1 MLSVIWVAAII
12 VGPVTQ
18 GSLLLIFA
26 IYAIHKIVEHNAG
39 SSSGSPYGKLSCVR
53 AVFSAAAEVPLFA
66 VLIIIY
72 FKAGTM
78 NIAQIISYQAANGP
92 LIYSIPLAAAMFFV
106 LILSKAPYSPFAIT
120 KGKDIISGYE
130 TEHFGLLR
138 GYLMMSEST
147 AWYMLLWVFLTVF
160 IGGLSPLWYLVGM
173 LALSTI
179 VGFINA
185 TTPILN
191 PNHSI
196 MTQVSFAL
204 IGIVGSLVLLLYLK
218 ENQKNGNTRKR
229 HTVPNDP
236 SAFGSVL
243 ASGLAVILQWNIVLP
258 LTVAVFLLMI
268 LTYMLNKKGAIHFT
282 ENAENWAMIITLLA
296 FIASFIYLYCPT

>member
-1 MLSVIWVAAII
+1 MARIQMRPGPPVIQHLLHTLKFFIKESSFPKTAAMPFYIAITAMLCVIWVSAVI
-12 VGPVTQ
+12 VGPVTE

-53 AVFSAAAEVPLFA
+53 AVFSASAEVPLFA

-72 FKAGTM
+72 FKTGTM
-78 NIAQIISYQAANGP
+78 VISNIINFQATNGP

-138 GYLMMSEST
+138 GYLMMSESI
-147 AWYMLLWVFLTVF
+147 AWYMLLWVFLPVF

-173 LALSTI
+173 VCLSVI
-179 VGFINA
+179 VAFINA
-185 TTPILN
+185 TTPILS

-196 MTQVSFAL
+196 MMQVSFA
-204 IGIVGSLVLLLYLK
+204 IVGIVGSLVLLLY
-218 ENQKNGNTRKR
+218 
-229 HTVPNDP
+229 
-236 SAFGSVL
+236 
-243 ASGLAVILQWNIVLP
+243 
-258 LTVAVFLLMI
+258 
-268 LTYMLNKKGAIHFT
+268 
-282 ENAENWAMIITLLA
+282 
-296 FIASFIYLYCPT
+296 

>member
-1 MLSVIWVAAII
+1 MPFYIAITAMLCFIWVAAVI
-12 VGPVTQ
+12 VGPVTG

-26 IYAIHKIVEHNAG
+26 VYAIHKIVEHNAG

-72 FKAGTM
+72 FATGTM
-78 NIAQIISYQAANGP
+78 NLDQIVSFQVTHGP
-92 LIYSIPLAAAMFFV
+92 LIYSIPLAAVMFFV

-130 TEHFGLLR
+130 TEHFGVLR
-138 GYLMMSEST
+138 GYLMISESI

-173 LALSTI
+173 VILSSI
-179 VGFINA
+179 VAFINA

-196 MTQVSFAL
+196 MAQVSLAI
-204 IGIVGSLVLLLYLK
+204 IGIVGSFAILLY
-218 ENQKNGNTRKR
+218 
-229 HTVPNDP
+229 
-236 SAFGSVL
+236 
-243 ASGLAVILQWNIVLP
+243 
-258 LTVAVFLLMI
+258 
-268 LTYMLNKKGAIHFT
+268 
-282 ENAENWAMIITLLA
+282 
-296 FIASFIYLYCPT
+296 

>member
-1 MLSVIWVAAII
+1 MIILNLMANILLNVLIAFLVGSVLFGLQRKIMARIQMRPGPPIIQHLLHTLKFFIKESSFPQTAAMPFYIAITAMLCVIWVAAVI
-12 VGPVTQ
+12 VGPVTG

-72 FKAGTM
+72 FKTGTM
-78 NIAQIISYQAANGP
+78 TLSNIVSFQAASGP

-138 GYLMMSEST
+138 GYLMMSESI

-173 LALSTI
+173 VVMSAIVAL
-179 VGFINA
+179 INA

-196 MTQVSFAL
+196 MMQVSFAI
-204 IGIVGSLVLLLYLK
+204 IGIVGSFALLLY
-218 ENQKNGNTRKR
+218 
-229 HTVPNDP
+229 
-236 SAFGSVL
+236 
-243 ASGLAVILQWNIVLP
+243 
-258 LTVAVFLLMI
+258 
-268 LTYMLNKKGAIHFT
+268 
-282 ENAENWAMIITLLA
+282 
-296 FIASFIYLYCPT
+296 